1 MHKKTRRFFKNDIRG
16 KFNKESM
23 VQMKRYII
31 VGLISFTIEY
41 ILFFIL
47 YKLLN
52 VWYVF
57 ANAVVYAITFWI
69 SFLLNRNWSF
79 KSRGNIYRQLILYFL
94 LFIINLFV
102 SSNVIYLLS
111 DKLLISPLYSKV
123 VTMCIIVMW
132 NFIIYKKII
141 YI

>member
-1 MHKKTRRFFKNDIRG
+1 MHNKTRRFFKNNIRG
-16 KFNKESM
+16 KFNKKSIA
-23 VQMKRYII
+23 QIKRYII

-47 YKLLN
+47 YKILN

-79 KSRGNIYRQLILYFL
+79 KSKGNIYRQLILYFL
-94 LFIINLFV
+94 LFVINLFV

-123 VTMCIIVMW
+123 VTMCIIVIW
-132 NFIIYKKII
+132 NFVIYKKII